1 MCALQ
6 SPSSWNLIPGSDE
19 VTLDMVYV
27 YTRAAFTNYTD
38 CTRKKDSVRLNLPY
52 NKRLD
57 KVQQV
62 FGKFPV
68 IVTRTI
74 PNLTDSEETLLTEVL
89 KKYGPP
95 CTGAASSDPPE
106 GNASATAGRKRVAR
120 QPTQQQPAK
129 RPVSKQRSGG
139 GNYQFNAY
147 EEDGASEQDFCD

>member
-6 SPSSWNLIPGSDE
+6 SPSSWNLIPGNEE
-19 VTLDMVYV
+19 VTLDMLYV
-27 YTRAAFTNYTD
+27 YTRAAFTNFTD

-57 KVQQV
+57 KMQQV

-74 PNLTDSEETLLTEVL
+74 PNLTESEETLLSDVL

-106 GNASATAGRKRVAR
+106 GNASNAQARKRTGR
-120 QPTQQQPAK
+120 QQQQQPPAK
-129 RPVSKQRSGG
+129 RPVSKQRGS
-139 GNYQFNAY
+139 YQFNAY
-147 EEDGASEQDFCD
+147 EEDDASEQDFAN